1 MRHRGGPMPA
11 PDWPIHPVGANPGH
25 LTPTRSKRQPRDSA
39 KLDTKSKTAP
49 NNKNRPYSFNP
60 ISLVFLPKF
69 YYSTRENSHTQN
81 EKRKSPKLTRPD
93 SRAKCNL
100 LQNRHLVFDL
110 FFTGFLGCVA
120 CLNYPSNLSSYIII
134 TGETK
139 KILSSKRSVKRV
151 NFKLS

>member
-1 MRHRGGPMPA
+1 MRHRGGLIPP

-81 EKRKSPKLTRPD
+81 EKRKSLKLTRPD

-110 FFTGFLGCVA
+110 FLTGFLGCVV

-134 TGETK
+134 TGVTK
-139 KILSSKRSVKRV
+139 KFFSSKRSVKHV

>member
-11 PDWPIHPVGANPGH
+11 TDWSIHPVGANPGH

-100 LQNRHLVFDL
+100 LQNRHLFFDL
-110 FFTGFLGCVA
+110 FFTELLGRVVCS
-120 CLNYPSNLSSYIII
+120 YYQSNLSLYIII
-134 TGETK
+134 KDETK
-139 KILSSKRSVKRV
+139 SLFFSSLSVKRV